1 MKICSICGKK
11 YNEYGNNAM
20 PINDGQCCDK
30 CNYTVVIPRRMEIVF
45 KNKNATKKEQ
55 KGW

>member
-1 MKICSICGKK
+1 MKICSICGKRYK
-11 YNEYGNNAM
+11 EYGNNAM

-30 CNYTVVIPRRMEIVF
+30 CNSTIVVPKRLEIAF
-45 KNKNATKKEQ
+45 GHKNKKSDI